1 MNSINYV
8 DTTFVIF
15 SACLVMLMTPAV
27 ALFYGGMVRK
37 KNILS
42 TAMHSYCSL
51 GIVSIQWVLIGYT
64 LAFGDN
70 IGGFIGGFKYLFLN
84 EVGFLPNESYSTTI
98 PHQLFMIFQLMFAIL
113 TPAPISGAFAERMK
127 FKAFIVFLILWCTFI
142 YDPIAHWVWGDGG
155 WLKTLGALDFAG
167 GTVVHISSGI
177 SALVVAIM
185 LGKRK
190 DIDSAAPHH
199 IPMTV
204 LGGALLWFG
213 WFGFNAGSALA
224 VNDIAVNAFLVT
236 NTAGSASALAWMVC
250 EWKLNGKPTLLGFI
264 TGGIAGLVAITPA
277 AGFVNVQASMIIG
290 VVGGIICFYTI
301 NIVKKKI
308 GYDDALDA
316 FGCHGIGGIWGC
328 IATGI
333 FASTKINPAGADG
346 ILYGN
351 SHLLA
356 VQLISVISVTIFS
369 LIITCVI
376 LKLIDLVIGI
386 RVDEVEEVV
395 GLDLALHGELAY
407 SEFEVSDKSILN
419 SRLNSE
425 SN

>member
-1 MNSINYV
+1 
-8 DTTFVIF
+8 
-15 SACLVMLMTPAV
+15 SA
-27 ALFYGGMVRK
+27 
-37 KNILS
+37 
-42 TAMHSYCSL
+42 
-51 GIVSIQWVLIGYT
+51 
-64 LAFGDN
+64 
-70 IGGFIGGFKYLFLN
+70 
-84 EVGFLPNESYSTTI
+84 TI
-98 PHQLFMIFQLMFAIL
+98 PHELFMIFQLMFAIL
-113 TPAPISGAFAERMK
+113 TPALISGAFAERMK
-127 FKAFIVFLILWCTFI
+127 FKAFIVFLILWCTFV

-155 WLKTLGALDFAG
+155 WLKALGALDFAG

-190 DIDSAAPHH
+190 EIDSAGPHH

-224 VNDIAVNAFLVT
+224 VNDIAINAFLVT
-236 NTAGSASALAWMVC
+236 NTAAAAAALIWMAC

-264 TGGIAGLVAITPA
+264 TGGISGLVAITPG
-277 AGFVNVQASMIIG
+277 AGYVNVQSSMVIG
-290 VVGGIICFYTI
+290 LVGGLICFYTI
-301 NIVKKKI
+301 NIVKNKL

-333 FASTKINPAGADG
+333 FASAKINPAGVNG

-351 SHLLA
+351 YHLLL
-356 VQLISVISVTIFS
+356 VQLISIVAVIAFSVIVTYA
-369 LIITCVI
+369 I
-376 LKLIDLVIGI
+376 LKLIDLIIGI
-386 RVDEVEEVV
+386 RVEEEEEFV

-407 SEFEVSDKSILN
+407 SEFEIYEKSDISH
-419 SRLNSE
+419 S
-425 SN
+425 